1 MQFLSATVEGSM
13 IVLLLFAWMVTALLA
28 TFATHLYWRQVIRE
42 PTPPPVSGV
51 AVLIPIKGA
60 HPQDAARERFLASC
74 LAQQGVSYRL
84 IFAVE
89 SKADPAAAAIAR
101 LAAHHPRVTLVVA
114 GLATERGQ
122 KVHNQLAA
130 LATLRPDDRF
140 VVFVDADLV
149 LAPEFLA
156 RLLRPL
162 VHGAVEL
169 ASGYRW
175 ILPADDRFASRLC
188 ALMDWSVAT
197 APRSRRWNLLWG
209 GAMAISRSALD
220 RIDLR
225 RCWATTLLDDLV
237 LTRAARRLEM
247 VVDTPRQV
255 LVESPVSHD
264 LRSLFDFGRRQY
276 LFVRVHAPRHWLLA
290 GVTLMV
296 PALAAAVA
304 LPAAIDGDMLALG
317 CIVLSL
323 LMQQLRAAL
332 RVAIAGR
339 VLPTE
344 PAVRSAALSR
354 RNRWMLPLAHLVH
367 LAIWLT
373 SAFGSTMTW
382 AGTRYR
388 LLGPGR
394 MEILEHDRA
403 ERNDRGA

>member
-1 MQFLSATVEGSM
+1 MQFLFARVECSM
-13 IVLLLFAWMVTALLA
+13 IVLLLIAWMVTALLA
-28 TFATHLYWRQVIRE
+28 TYATHLYWRQVVRE
-42 PTPPPVSGV
+42 PAPPAASGV

-60 HPQDAARERFLASC
+60 HAQDAAQERFLASC

-89 SKADPAAAAIAR
+89 SKADPAAAVIAR
-101 LAAHHPRVTLVVA
+101 LAAHDPRVTLVVA

-130 LATLRPDDRF
+130 LATLRPDDQF
-140 VVFVDADLV
+140 VVFADADLV
-149 LAPEFLA
+149 LAPAFLVQ
-156 RLLRPL
+156 LLRPL

-175 ILPADDRFASRLC
+175 ILAADDRFASRLC
-188 ALMDWSVAT
+188 ALMDWTVAT

-209 GAMAISRSALD
+209 GAMALSRSALD
-220 RIDLR
+220 RIDLP

-237 LTRAARRLEM
+237 LTRAARQLDM
-247 VVDTPRQV
+247 VVDTPRQA

-276 LFVRVHAPRHWLLA
+276 LFARVHAPRHWCLA
-290 GVTLMV
+290 GVTLTV

-304 LPAAIDGDMLALG
+304 LPAAVDGDMLAFG

-323 LMQQLRAAL
+323 LMQQLRAVL
-332 RVAIAGR
+332 RVAVAGR
-339 VLPTE
+339 VLPPG
-344 PAVRSAALSR
+344 PAARSATLMR
-354 RNRWMLPLAHLVH
+354 RDRWMLPLAHLLH

-394 MEILEHDRA
+394 VKILGRYE
-403 ERNDRGA
+403 

>member
-1 MQFLSATVEGSM
+1 MF
-13 IVLLLFAWMVTALLA
+13 VLLLIAWMAIALLA
-28 TFATHLYWRQVIRE
+28 TYGTHLYWRQVARE
-42 PTPPPVSGV
+42 PAPPAASGV

-60 HPQDAARERFLASC
+60 HRQDAVQQRFFASC
-74 LAQQGVSYRL
+74 LNQQNVSYRL

-89 SKADPAAAAIAR
+89 SKDDPAAAVIAR
-101 LAAHHPRVTLVVA
+101 LAEHDPRVTLVVA
-114 GLATERGQ
+114 GLATKRGQ

-130 LATLRPDDRF
+130 LATLRPDDQF

-149 LAPEFLA
+149 LAPTFLS

-197 APRSRRWNLLWG
+197 APRYRRWNLLWG

-220 RIDLR
+220 RIDLPG
-225 RCWATTLLDDLV
+225 CWAMTLLDDLV
-237 LTRAARRLEM
+237 LTRAARSNHML
-247 VVDTPRQV
+247 VDTPRLA

-276 LFVRVHAPRHWLLA
+276 LFVRVHAPRHWCLA
-290 GVTLMV
+290 GVALTV
-296 PALAAAVA
+296 PAFAGAVA
-304 LPAAIDGDMLALG
+304 LPAAVDGDVLAVG

-323 LMQQLRAAL
+323 LMQQMRATL
-332 RVAIAGR
+332 RVAIAER
-339 VLPTE
+339 VLLAE
-344 PAVRSAALSR
+344 PAARSASLSR
-354 RNRWMLPLAHLVH
+354 RDRWMLPVAHLVH
-367 LAIWLT
+367 LAIWMT
-373 SAFGSTMTW
+373 SAFGRTMTW
-382 AGTRYR
+382 GGTRYR

-394 MEILEHDRA
+394 VEILGRVKSTP
-403 ERNDRGA
+403 G